1 MNNTPWTAET
11 ILAFLQDHADELRR
25 MGVVKL
31 GLFGSYVRGE
41 QRPDSDMDFLLI
53 LDNWTWK
60 RWCRVWSFLED
71 SFGTRVD
78 LVPEDN
84 LRAELQPFVLG
95 EARYAKIL

>member
-1 MNNTPWTAET
+1 MYTPWTADT

-53 LDNWTWK
+53 LDTWTWK
-60 RWCRVWSFLED
+60 RWCRVWQFLED

-84 LRAELQPFVLG
+84 LRAELQAFVLG